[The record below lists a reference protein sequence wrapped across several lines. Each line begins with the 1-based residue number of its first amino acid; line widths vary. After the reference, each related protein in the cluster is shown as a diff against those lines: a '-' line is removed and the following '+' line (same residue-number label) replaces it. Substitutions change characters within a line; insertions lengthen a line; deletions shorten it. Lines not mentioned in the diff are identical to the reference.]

1 VIPDQHSAPFPQLAT
16 PRELWQEGAQSG
28 RDYAEHMVAL
38 LRSNIYARVSP
49 EVRTTIIAESCLD
62 FLVDKRADF
71 ILSGCTEA
79 EANIFAAAAYAV
91 MMGYFK
97 APLDGA

>member
-1 VIPDQHSAPFPQLAT
+1 
-16 PRELWQEGAQSG
+16 
-28 RDYAEHMVAL
+28 MVAL
-38 LRSNIYARVSP
+38 LRSNIYATVSP

-62 FLVDKRADF
+62 FLADRRADF
-71 ILSGCTEA
+71 IVCGCTQA

-91 MMGYFK
+91 MMDYFK